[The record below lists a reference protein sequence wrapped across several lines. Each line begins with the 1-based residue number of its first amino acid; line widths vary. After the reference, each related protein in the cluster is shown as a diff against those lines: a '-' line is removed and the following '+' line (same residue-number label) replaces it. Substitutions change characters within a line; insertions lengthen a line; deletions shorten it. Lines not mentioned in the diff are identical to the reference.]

1 VPDSLPEHITAPT
14 IKILA
19 FRPKASAMASGGI
32 SAYELIMSTGDE
44 LTMPS
49 RAVTGIL
56 LMVLPTVIYGGVSIL
71 SLLIGEPAYTAN
83 KLRQDL

>member
-1 VPDSLPEHITAPT
+1 
-14 IKILA
+14 
-19 FRPKASAMASGGI
+19 MASGGI

-71 SLLIGEPAYTAN
+71 SLL
-83 KLRQDL
+83 